1 MKLDI
6 DITLDKWGLFE
17 PFDGE
22 IFNNPEY
29 TFNEKR
35 NEEYDY
41 YIQTIKISKTEYYI
55 FYVPT
60 KRTLE
65 RDPESKVIKVYVT
78 ENLIKQHLKKNN
90 KFGIWNIRLDEEVI
104 EIDNFVWYYL
114 GLGETAG
121 LKKEVKLNRSKKY
134 SEIMKNIEKYSQE
147 NVCNNDYIQLYLINE
162 S

>member
-1 MKLDI
+1 MKLNI

-22 IFNNPEY
+22 VFNDPDY

-41 YIQTIKISKTEYYI
+41 YIQTIRISKTEYYI

-65 RDPESKVIKVYVT
+65 HEPESKVIKVYVT
-78 ENLIKQHLKKNN
+78 ENLIKQHLN
-90 KFGIWNIRLDEEVI
+90 KDNQFGIWRVNLDKDVI
-104 EIDNFVWYYL
+104 EIDNFIWYYL

-121 LKKEVKLNRSKKY
+121 LKKEIKLNKSKKY

-147 NVCNNDYIQLYLINE
+147 NGCNNDYLLLYLINE
-162 S
+162 K

>member
-1 MKLDI
+1 MKLNI

-22 IFNNPEY
+22 VFNDPEY

-65 RDPESKVIKVYVT
+65 LDPESKVIKVYVT
-78 ENLIKQHLKKNN
+78 ENLIKQQIKKDN
-90 KFGIWNIRLDEEVI
+90 KFGLWRIDLDQDVI
-104 EIDNFVWYYL
+104 QIDNFIWYYL
-114 GLGETAG
+114 GIGEIAG

-134 SEIMKNIEKYSQE
+134 TEIMKNIEKYSQE
-147 NVCNNDYIQLYLINE
+147 NTCNNDYIQLYLINK